1 MDESYEK
8 ASWIVVALGI
18 LVIGT
23 SSLWGIYRAAPAVAS
38 AEPEATHFVLPA
50 GFDRPFCWMSN
61 RPLC

>member
-1 MDESYEK
+1 MDKSYEK
-8 ASWIVVALGI
+8 ASWIVVTLGI

-23 SSLWGIYRAAPAVAS
+23 SSLWGIYKAPQQVVS
-38 AEPEATHFVLPA
+38 AGQEEAHFVLPV